1 MENFEACISEESDKI
16 DPEISFIL
24 EEETC
29 EGGVMETQEEEEL
42 AESLKNATKDQSVKP
57 KMNYIMSSSSF
68 SMVTVQSEDSGIIWE
83 TVSSSRSSTP
93 WASESTV
100 SDVYSVESSVSS
112 PPGKVIFITDELP
125 QSPSENEHQSNKTSR
140 SEKRRSEMADLKPG
154 EKKGARKK
162 HRNNSCAFK
171 SEAGKVEST
180 VILAPAIDKVSKAR
194 QLMDK
199 TETNSPF
206 PMEHSPVVS
215 KIAGKSPDMAANR
228 AFKTVG
234 YAERQVEKHA
244 PMHSQGRFDKVAAEQ
259 SICRSEQK
267 EQNSILKTQDLNSSF
282 VGVPKEQV
290 EMSSIHKRRDEA
302 EESKHAS
309 KPSSQIRINLAPLDE
324 KDSSPSVIITSEL
337 VSPVSAP
344 QLAAAYKDSGNFGS
358 SIKTQAT
365 NGIIGTSADDLE
377 RTKVSSSEI
386 IVSSP
391 PEMFGPDLRS
401 LAADILVS
409 SVQCDDNSCLKK
421 SRIPTES
428 TICEDHEVVGVE
440 IKNSLFRTVG
450 KTSVGGVPLCFSEKQ
465 ESNANQDETYS
476 RIDSGIRRPK
486 PFATTSS
493 ERISPLPHSQR
504 RETCTGKDDF
514 GLAIKEQ
521 PTNRAIYTG
530 SESMNRIGNTVSDM
544 SESLS
549 CETLGL
555 DIKNLAHDMIV
566 TPKYKDNS
574 NSEESPI
581 RHESTISEKTEAM
594 DVDLKVSSFKPVGKI
609 SPVEVPACFPEKR
622 EICLNKDQFY
632 SRTDR
637 ADKEQ
642 PNLSATIS
650 SSFIVPVPVL
660 HLGKTCK
667 DMNKFGSPIKGVAGN
682 GIIYTITDS
691 LERSSATN
699 SEINGSLNPKTLSE
713 YLKNSAADM
722 EVLPPECK
730 NNSSVK
736 INQTVTGSQI
746 CEITEGMDE
755 NLNHLSFS
763 APVERYTEVAP
774 SHFSERQEITTN
786 KSHSFLGTNPTH
798 EEATTQKHAE
808 SVETSKV
815 VDVDQNGSS
824 FSTADRTTGVIP
836 QSHSETIVNELS
848 NEKDTKSKKDV
859 FNIVAEGYEIL
870 NIIVPPK
877 LYSVDQEACSNMQDN
892 LMYLQKNPLIDK
904 NKIEDEF
911 ECAGNVNREGNG
923 QQLIPPNM
931 PKHNES
937 EGNANPLTLWKSNPF
952 TVGISD
958 PFSVSHSN
966 PSTIVESNLSSK
978 AGSNPFSVQKSN
990 PSNVGNSNPSH
1001 MGKLNPSNVGESN
1014 PSNVG
1019 ESNPS
1024 ATEVPTSTAKNGSSD
1039 DDYFEKYT
1047 LLDEQV
1053 DLGKTGLKAQE
1064 VPVQVEGNP
1073 FPQVDNPVNLKSKS
1087 ISFSDDTETFMFDE
1101 YDMSENPRS
1110 FVAMEDEFAQT
1121 HVPEACDKEGDENK
1135 NTADVVSEKPEG
1147 SLLFSTDEG
1156 VLSRSY
1162 YFPVSTKLAEL
1173 ALLEEPPALAFY
1185 YKDLYEE
1192 AKGRKEKDNG
1202 QSDEESNNSDLLF
1215 PSQSS
1220 DTDDG
1225 NGLYFEKY
1233 VLKDDVPGSL
1243 RELKTEESFSLME
1256 ALSQDNVID
1265 VEADTVFSKD
1275 TSTFSAIHTDKAELP
1290 TQMRVSEETEV
1301 LDECA
1306 EKCETAKN
1314 ETSHILSEIQPIQCE
1329 DLSEE
1334 AIQTM
1339 EDKVHDE
1346 ISKEIVRFEDTASVD
1361 VQKSDSSVRDHV
1373 DSVQTA
1379 IPIDLFQELMKP
1391 GGEVGF
1397 CEDTVFVDPS
1407 VLKPGSFGGDHF
1419 DPAHITI
1426 LSEFEEQEK
1435 PPSEAGACERTPY
1448 VEGKI
1453 QKPVSP
1459 VGNRFDSVHTTIL
1472 SDSFEEPEI
1481 PPSEVGFEGVYNM
1494 PTSEQVEDIQNYTP
1508 SEEIAVCQIKADV
1521 MEKDLCVE
1529 DVAFVGTHEAEHL
1542 PTDVGEET
1550 EGELAEEFI
1559 SSEAQVHQ
1567 EINDNQSTERTV
1579 PMTVTDEC
1587 QRVDQFISMDQR
1599 VSQKVIEGEIA
1610 LVNQQLQLKS
1620 VQTPG
1625 NDTEQATYKGDIE
1638 LLEAQ
1643 MICIKDNEYLLK
1655 EPCPLESKEE
1665 EKMTEEA
1672 FPQITAYHK
1681 IASEPDDYKG
1691 IQAPSTNE
1699 EIKGESLTDEI
1710 AQALESEWDVLE
1722 VPIHESPTGITSCEQ
1737 DSVYISR
1744 DVCQFQTEAFTYKE
1758 HGFHYR
1764 TISESV
1770 DDELD
1775 ALQQQYLLENVQN
1788 QMEEGSE
1795 TYPEGISQDLF
1806 AEDVKKGTDEIYLLE
1821 DTRIIDINVLAVPDY
1836 DLEFADKDLQ
1846 ELPVEERKN
1855 TDVQINEKEDTDVLT
1870 LEKSPKP
1877 MDTFCITC
1885 GFPIFAID
1893 KLFGEHQDHEVTM
1906 IDAAML
1912 KMKDKL
1918 DELATATQERAA
1930 KIKELVTELEAVFNA
1945 VEENCTKEA
1954 KLLEEQHEEV
1964 MKLLLAQ
1971 YTEMSQIMEEEKKVK
1986 LEHLYDQM
1994 VHYRCSID
2002 SAKEAVEKTKESIQN
2017 DDITFLQSF
2026 RTINDSVISALEV
2039 AISLDPKPTWCSSF
2053 EDLTVQSAR
2062 PGYESQKQL
2071 SVPQSPT
2078 VLPQEPN
2085 SATSTTVTVYWKV
2098 GEDDVI
2104 DYFQV
2109 YSVDESEGSK
2119 EHSGGVSDEYRMA
2132 VKESYC
2138 TLDNLDP
2145 SRRYLVW
2152 VMAVNFSGCSLPSEK
2167 VTVRTVPSAPVLNP
2181 EECSVCWDSAT
2192 IRWSSADLDDV
2203 DIFTL
2208 EFHRQ
2213 SDLRRSTFRS
2223 VSGIRG
2229 CEQTVKLQPQEDFL
2243 FYITAVNDIGS
2254 SDKSRP
2260 ALIST
2265 KRTRFHLNK
2274 ETVPPNLQLSEDGT
2288 VIHYHEPSVENENQL
2303 NEYPPVL
2310 GEPLPTSGQHYWET
2324 TVDRCQAYRIGVA
2337 YPITTRNCTL
2347 GQSLASWCM
2356 RYYVTPAGHKYEFLH
2371 NSAAHEVF
2379 ITDFVTRVGILL
2391 NGDGSQLSFFNAQSG
2406 QLLHSFQHRFTDL
2419 ICPAFTVEK
2428 PVFLAVCTGAEL
2440 PEFAKCS

>member
-1 MENFEACISEESDKI
+1 MVPMFSS
-16 DPEISFIL
+16 IL
-24 EEETC
+24 ILKMGCKLLHTLKLFC
-29 EGGVMETQEEEEL
+29 L
-42 AESLKNATKDQSVKP
+42 FLDSLKNATKDQSVKP

-100 SDVYSVESSVSS
+100 SDVYSVESSV
-112 PPGKVIFITDELP
+112 
-125 QSPSENEHQSNKTSR
+125 
-140 SEKRRSEMADLKPG
+140 M
-154 EKKGARKK
+154 
-162 HRNNSCAFK
+162 
-171 SEAGKVEST
+171 
-180 VILAPAIDKVSKAR
+180 
-194 QLMDK
+194 
-199 TETNSPF
+199 
-206 PMEHSPVVS
+206 
-215 KIAGKSPDMAANR
+215 
-228 AFKTVG
+228 
-234 YAERQVEKHA
+234 
-244 PMHSQGRFDKVAAEQ
+244 
-259 SICRSEQK
+259 
-267 EQNSILKTQDLNSSF
+267 
-282 VGVPKEQV
+282 
-290 EMSSIHKRRDEA
+290 
-302 EESKHAS
+302 
-309 KPSSQIRINLAPLDE
+309 
-324 KDSSPSVIITSEL
+324 
-337 VSPVSAP
+337 
-344 QLAAAYKDSGNFGS
+344 
-358 SIKTQAT
+358 
-365 NGIIGTSADDLE
+365 
-377 RTKVSSSEI
+377 
-386 IVSSP
+386 
-391 PEMFGPDLRS
+391 
-401 LAADILVS
+401 
-409 SVQCDDNSCLKK
+409 
-421 SRIPTES
+421 
-428 TICEDHEVVGVE
+428 
-440 IKNSLFRTVG
+440 
-450 KTSVGGVPLCFSEKQ
+450 
-465 ESNANQDETYS
+465 
-476 RIDSGIRRPK
+476 
-486 PFATTSS
+486 
-493 ERISPLPHSQR
+493 
-504 RETCTGKDDF
+504 
-514 GLAIKEQ
+514 
-521 PTNRAIYTG
+521 
-530 SESMNRIGNTVSDM
+530 
-544 SESLS
+544 
-549 CETLGL
+549 
-555 DIKNLAHDMIV
+555 
-566 TPKYKDNS
+566 
-574 NSEESPI
+574 
-581 RHESTISEKTEAM
+581 
-594 DVDLKVSSFKPVGKI
+594 
-609 SPVEVPACFPEKR
+609 
-622 EICLNKDQFY
+622 
-632 SRTDR
+632 
-637 ADKEQ
+637 
-642 PNLSATIS
+642 
-650 SSFIVPVPVL
+650 
-660 HLGKTCK
+660 
-667 DMNKFGSPIKGVAGN
+667 
-682 GIIYTITDS
+682 
-691 LERSSATN
+691 
-699 SEINGSLNPKTLSE
+699 
-713 YLKNSAADM
+713 
-722 EVLPPECK
+722 
-730 NNSSVK
+730 
-736 INQTVTGSQI
+736 
-746 CEITEGMDE
+746 
-755 NLNHLSFS
+755 
-763 APVERYTEVAP
+763 
-774 SHFSERQEITTN
+774 
-786 KSHSFLGTNPTH
+786 
-798 EEATTQKHAE
+798 
-808 SVETSKV
+808 

-923 QQLIPPNM
+923 QQLIPPN
-931 PKHNES
+931 
-937 EGNANPLTLWKSNPF
+937 
-952 TVGISD
+952 I
-958 PFSVSHSN
+958 
-966 PSTIVESNLSSK
+966 
-978 AGSNPFSVQKSN
+978 
-990 PSNVGNSNPSH
+990 
-1001 MGKLNPSNVGESN
+1001 
-1014 PSNVG
+1014 
-1019 ESNPS
+1019 
-1024 ATEVPTSTAKNGSSD
+1024 SD

-1121 HVPEACDKEGDENK
+1121 H
-1135 NTADVVSEKPEG
+1135 KPEG

-1912 KMKDKL
+1912 KMKVSIFKK
-1918 DELATATQERAA
+1918 R
-1930 KIKELVTELEAVFNA
+1930 NH
-1945 VEENCTKEA
+1945 ENCTKEA

-2017 DDITFLQSF
+2017 DDITFLQVCLYKGLF
-2026 RTINDSVISALEV
+2026 ANTHNECTA
-2039 AISLDPKPTWCSSF
+2039 
-2053 EDLTVQSAR
+2053 
-2062 PGYESQKQL
+2062 QKQAIRPNQSML
-2071 SVPQSPT
+2071 VSIFHKIPSTQPASRPALPVPPSSPT

-2109 YSVDESEGSK
+2109 YSVDESEGS
-2119 EHSGGVSDEYRMA
+2119 VSDEYRMA

-2288 VIHYHEPSVENENQL
+2288 LLSTESLHFFNR
-2303 NEYPPVL
+2303 YPPVL